1 LEALKIDLIKC
12 KPANVEYSV
21 CSSPEII
28 LIQSTCA
35 SPEIISDA
43 SVVENVQ
50 ILEKFGIKDE
60 ILPKLKDWMKKVV
73 LPHYTSLV
81 GGNKRAD
88 RDNSSVS
95 INAQQINETIKIII
109 NKAIENPKKV

>member
-1 LEALKIDLIKC
+1 MHGVKGSVYIKYIST
-12 KPANVEYSV
+12 NVS
-21 CSSPEII
+21 
-28 LIQSTCA
+28 
-35 SPEIISDA
+35 
-43 SVVENVQ
+43 Q
-50 ILEKFGIKDE
+50 ILEKLGIKDE

-73 LPHYTSLV
+73 LPHYTFLV